1 MGETSPISNA
11 TGMRQRRI
19 VQSSIVDAP
28 NNAMRQGAEDEEGE
42 TPPVQDDREML
53 SHCWM
58 LA

>member
-1 MGETSPISNA
+1 MSPISSA

>member
-1 MGETSPISNA
+1 MRPISSA

-28 NNAMRQGAEDEEGE
+28 KEVARQGAENEEGE
-42 TPPVQDDREML
+42 TPPVENDREML
-53 SHCWM
+53 SHRWM